1 MEIEAPI
8 KKVLKLFQDLEFQLD
23 INTRLK
29 SLDLVEQV
37 TPTATITHQVSK
49 SFFIIN
55 GREFYTFANKYDL
68 SKKFT
73 IVSNHSVENGNF
85 DYINKVVRGKVK
97 GIFVFEYLNS
107 ALTKI
112 TNVLNVNLKG
122 KIPAFISNKMA
133 DAQYDSFALLKRR
146 IEEDY
151 HSE

>member
-1 MEIEAPI
+1 M

-55 GREFYTFANKYDL
+55 GREFYTFANKYAL

-73 IVSNHSVENGNF
+73 IVSNHSVENENF